1 MFACIHAPGNLPL
14 LVECARHFSPFI
26 EETSADTVVFD
37 IRGLRLIFGAPE
49 HIAAEIQARV
59 GLPANIAV
67 ASNPDA
73 AVHAARGFKGVT
85 IIPQGR
91 EAAALAPLPLVL
103 LGGSPEFAQTLDAWG
118 VRIFG
123 EFATLPCA
131 GVAARLG
138 QEGVRLQRLAR
149 GEGRRLPQWRGEPLE
164 FREIRELDTP
174 VDLLEPLLAWLSQML
189 QNLCG
194 RLRAQTL
201 AASELHLRLEL
212 EQAPHSL
219 TRTTHSLCAF
229 HEIHLHLPIGIR
241 DEKVFLK
248 LLQLDLSQR
257 PPEAAVEKIHLELHP
272 VEPRAVQHG
281 LFLPSSPQPE
291 RLEITLAR
299 IRNLVGAGN
308 VGVPELLDTYRPD
321 SFRMTRMEG
330 GLQPPHLC
338 KTGFSLAGLKSRA
351 SQAKACATILPNP
364 TVTGLKLAL
373 RRFRPPCSAQVWCSN
388 HRPVRISSS
397 KIVGRITASGG
408 PWRTSGDWWT
418 GDPWDRIEWDVEA
431 ASGGIWRIYQDSRTA
446 LWRVEGSYD

>member
-1 MFACIHAPGNLPL
+1 
-14 LVECARHFSPFI
+14 
-26 EETSADTVVFD
+26 
-37 IRGLRLIFGAPE
+37 LIFGAPE

-85 IIPQGR
+85 IVPQGR
-91 EAAALAPLPLVL
+91 EAAALAPLPLYL

-118 VRIFG
+118 VRTFG
-123 EFATLPCA
+123 EFAALPCA
-131 GVAARLG
+131 GVASRLG
-138 QEGVRLQRLAR
+138 QEGIRLQRLAR
-149 GEGRRLPQWRGEPLE
+149 GEGRRQPQWRDPPLE
-164 FREIRELDTP
+164 FREIRELETP

-189 QNLCG
+189 QDLCG

-201 AASELHLRLEL
+201 AANELHLRLEL
-212 EQAPHSL
+212 EEKRDCL
-219 TRTTHSLCAF
+219 TRTTHTLCACHSSTRTTHTLCAC
-229 HEIHLHLPIGIR
+229 HEIHLRLPIGIR

-257 PPEAAVEKIHLELHP
+257 PPEAAVEKICLELHP

-281 LFLPSSPQPE
+281 LFLPASPQPE

-308 VGVPELLDTYRPD
+308 VGVPELLDTHRPD
-321 SFRMTRMEG
+321 SFRMTCMEG
-330 GLQPPHLC
+330 GLQPAR
-338 KTGFSLAGLKSRA
+338 GFSLASRAGLKSRA
-351 SQAKACATILPNP
+351 DLSPPST
-364 TVTGLKLAL
+364 KLAL
-373 RRFRPPCSAQVWCSN
+373 RRFRPPCPAQVWCSN

-397 KIVGRITASGG
+397 KIAGRITASGG

-418 GDPWDRIEWDVEA
+418 GDPWDRIEWDVET
-431 ASGGIWRIYQDSRTA
+431 ASGGIWRIHQDSRTA

>member
-59 GLPANIAV
+59 GLPASIAV

-73 AVHAARGFKGVT
+73 AVHAARGFKRVT
-85 IIPQGR
+85 IVPQGR

-118 VRIFG
+118 VRTFG
-123 EFATLPCA
+123 EFAALPCA
-131 GVAARLG
+131 GVASRLG
-138 QEGVRLQRLAR
+138 QEGIRLQRLAR
-149 GEGRRLPQWRGEPLE
+149 GEGRRQPQWRDPPLE
-164 FREIRELDTP
+164 FREIRELETP

-189 QNLCG
+189 QDLCG

-201 AASELHLRLEL
+201 AANELHLWLEL
-212 EQAPHSL
+212 EQASDTL
-219 TRTTHSLCAF
+219 TRTTHSPCAC

-257 PPEAAVEKIHLELHP
+257 PPEAAVEKIRLELHP

-308 VGVPELLDTYRPD
+308 VGVPELLDTHRPD

-330 GLQPPHLC
+330 
-338 KTGFSLAGLKSRA
+338 A
-351 SQAKACATILPNP
+351 SQAKACATTLPNP
-364 TVTGLKLAL
+364 TVAGLKLAL
-373 RRFRPPCSAQVWCSN
+373 RRFRPPCPAQVWCSN

-397 KIVGRITASGG
+397 KIAGRITASGG

-418 GDPWDRIEWDVEA
+418 GDPWDRIEWDVET
-431 ASGGIWRIYQDSRTA
+431 ASGGIWRIHQDSRTA